1 MAKKKITPEVP
12 VEIKATK
19 FYADC
24 KVCDWK
30 SECMTSPPSICGRC
44 GANVVILPCGAVRE

>member
-1 MAKKKITPEVP
+1 MANKKITPDIP

-30 SECMTSPPSICGRC
+30 SECMTIPPSICGRC

>member
-1 MAKKKITPEVP
+1 MAKKKVTPDIP
-12 VEIKATK
+12 VETEAVKK
-19 FYADC
+19 YAKC
-24 KVCDWK
+24 TVCEWK